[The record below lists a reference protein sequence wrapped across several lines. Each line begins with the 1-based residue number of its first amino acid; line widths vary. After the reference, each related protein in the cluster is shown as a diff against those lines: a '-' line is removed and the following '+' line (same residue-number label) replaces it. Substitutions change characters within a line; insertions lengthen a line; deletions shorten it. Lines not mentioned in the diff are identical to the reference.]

1 MKVLYIVSNIFERS
15 SGISIAVIELCTSL
29 VKKNLSIDVIADRQN
44 NIFDRKFQF
53 PLKTF
58 SLGLGPKKLSNSP
71 DMLSWMKGVN
81 IWGQYD
87 IIHIHTMWQFIGL
100 YPFCKL
106 KKFKAKI
113 ISSPHGSLTSWSMRS
128 GSRLKTFFWFA
139 LQYPA
144 LKKASCFHVTSE
156 DEYEDLRKLGFKQPI
171 AIIPLGVVIPS
182 LFNDMAPRDNKVLF
196 LSRLHPK
203 KGLEPLLIAWKIISQ
218 NFPEWTLEIYGG
230 DSIFESSS
238 GYLSYLKKICRDNDL
253 ERVNFHGP
261 IFGNEKLIA
270 LQSASIFVLPTYS
283 ENFGIVVAEALASA
297 TPVIVTK
304 AAPWQGLIDNGCGW
318 WIDIG
323 SPSLIESLKS
333 AMSMDP
339 NALRG
344 MGVNGRE
351 WMTNEFEWSVVAQKM
366 LATYSWLLDKSLHKP
381 SWIRLT

>member
-1 MKVLYIVSNIFERS
+1 MKVLHIVSNIYEKS

-29 VKKNLSIDVIADRQN
+29 VKKNLFIEVIADRQN
-44 NIFDRKFQF
+44 NIIYKKFQF

-58 SLGLGPKKLSNSP
+58 RLGLGPKKISNSP
-71 DMLSWMKGVN
+71 EMFSWMRGVN
-81 IWGQYD
+81 IWDQYD

-113 ISSPHGSLTSWSMRS
+113 ISSPHGSLTSWSLRS
-128 GSRLKTFFWFA
+128 GSRLKFLFWFL
-139 LQYPA
+139 LQCPA

-156 DEYEDLRKLGFKQPI
+156 GEYEDLRRLGFKQPI
-171 AIIPLGVVIPS
+171 AIIPLGVNVPN
-182 LFNDMAPRDNKVLF
+182 LVNEANRREKTVLF
-196 LSRLHPK
+196 LSRIHPK
-203 KGLEPLLIAWKIISQ
+203 KGLEPLLNAWKIVSQ
-218 NFPEWTLEIYGG
+218 NFPDWSLEIYGG

-238 GYLSYLKKICRDNDL
+238 GYLSYLKEICHDNKL

-270 LQSASIFVLPTYS
+270 LQRASIFVLPTYS

-304 AAPWQGLIDNGCGW
+304 AAPWQGLVDNGCGW

-323 SPSLIESLKS
+323 TPSLIESLKS
-333 AMSMDP
+333 AMTMDP
-339 NALRG
+339 KSLRC
-344 MGVNGRE
+344 MGVNGRK

-366 LATYSWLLDKSLHKP
+366 FATYSWLLDKSLEKP